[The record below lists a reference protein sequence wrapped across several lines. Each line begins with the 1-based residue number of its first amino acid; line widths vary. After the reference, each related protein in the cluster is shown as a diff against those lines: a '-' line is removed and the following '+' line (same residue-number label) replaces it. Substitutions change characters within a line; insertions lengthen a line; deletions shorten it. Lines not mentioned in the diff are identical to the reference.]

1 MTKAPSSVLPA
12 ILGLQPYEWLTL
24 LGICLGPIIAVLIS
38 FWIESRRKDREQKLI
53 ILRVL
58 MTTRHLVGDP
68 SYSAAINL
76 IPVEF
81 AGKSAVQNAYKEFID
96 AASTQV
102 NDENREQI
110 SKTTAIKQTRLVY
123 AVAKSMRFNIAE
135 TDIQTSAYAADS
147 WITRDNIAM
156 DSQKAMRDIATI
168 LLLQARLLVHAPLT
182 PDERTFLGLPDEM
195 PEN

>member
-1 MTKAPSSVLPA
+1 
-12 ILGLQPYEWLTL
+12 
-24 LGICLGPIIAVLIS
+24 
-38 FWIESRRKDREQKLI
+38 
-53 ILRVL
+53 